1 MNFLEQ
7 TGAIRKAGV
16 VISHKADLEIAAAS
30 KKCVFIPHSAFGLL
44 LSLHRNTVPAEL
56 GRPGH

>member
-16 VISHKADLEIAAAS
+16 VISHKADLEIAAS